1 MAGPPIQAK
10 SAICALTERLPL
22 RSVSGSIKSLLGFSR
37 EEFLTSKVHLR
48 DRIHPEDAGVV
59 DSLFS
64 PNLEKR
70 SGAFN
75 IRLRHADGRIR
86 CIKGQYTKKA
96 DRASGE
102 VLLDLTIEDARNVRE
117 PGDTSLVAS
126 FKTLIEQTSDYI
138 YVKNRNH
145 VILAASRT
153 VPNLTDRRKIRL
165 SWWARPITTFIRKRS
180 PI

>member
-1 MAGPPIQAK
+1 M
-10 SAICALTERLPL
+10 
-22 RSVSGSIKSLLGFSR
+22 LGFSR
-37 EEFLTSKVHLR
+37 EEFLTSKVHFR

-86 CIKGQYTKKA
+86 CIKGRYTKKT
-96 DRASGE
+96 DRAGGE
-102 VLLDLTIEDARNVRE
+102 VLLDLILEDARNVRE
-117 PGDTSLVAS
+117 PGDTSLMTS
-126 FKTLIEQTSDYI
+126 FKTLIEHTSDFIYI
-138 YVKNRNH
+138 KNRNH

-153 VPNLTDRRKIRL
+153 VPHLTESAKNPD
-165 SWWARPITTFIRKRS
+165 
-180 PI
+180 